1 MFIKLTLMNSH
12 DTASANKD
20 LTEQIVVV
28 KTEIALLKRKRRLLL
43 EELHRQYLDGEIEP
57 KKRIKMIN
65 DRLKK
70 RSDSNAVS
78 SKSS

>member
-1 MFIKLTLMNSH
+1 MNSH
-12 DTASANKD
+12 GRVDTASANKD

-28 KTEIALLKRKRRLLL
+28 KTEIALLQRKKRLLL

-57 KKRIKMIN
+57 KKRIKMVN

-70 RSDSNAVS
+70 RSESQTTAASS

>member
-1 MFIKLTLMNSH
+1 MNSH
-12 DTASANKD
+12 GRVDTASANKD

-28 KTEIALLKRKRRLLL
+28 KTEIALLQRKKRLLL

-57 KKRIKMIN
+57 KKRIKMVN

-70 RSDSNAVS
+70 RSESQATAASS

>member
-1 MFIKLTLMNSH
+1 MFIMLTLMNSH
-12 DTASANKD
+12 DTVSANKD

-70 RSDSNAVS
+70 RSDSKAVS

>member
-1 MFIKLTLMNSH
+1 MNSH
-12 DTASANKD
+12 GRVDTASANKD
-20 LTEQIVVV
+20 LAEQIVVV
-28 KTEIALLKRKRRLLL
+28 KTEIALLQRKKRLLL

-57 KKRIKMIN
+57 KKRMKMVN

-70 RSDSNAVS
+70 RSESQTTA

>member
-1 MFIKLTLMNSH
+1 MNSH
-12 DTASANKD
+12 GRVDTAIANKD
-20 LTEQIVVV
+20 LAEQIVVV
-28 KTEIALLKRKRRLLL
+28 KTEIALLQRKKRLLL

-57 KKRIKMIN
+57 KKRMKMVN

-70 RSDSNAVS
+70 RSESQTTA

>member
-1 MFIKLTLMNSH
+1 MNSH
-12 DTASANKD
+12 GRVDTVSANKD

-28 KTEIALLKRKRRLLL
+28 KTEIALLQRKKRLLL

-57 KKRIKMIN
+57 KKRMKMVN

-70 RSDSNAVS
+70 RSESKAVS

>member
-1 MFIKLTLMNSH
+1 MNSH
-12 DTASANKD
+12 GRVDTASANKD

-28 KTEIALLKRKRRLLL
+28 KTEIVLLQRKKRLLL

-57 KKRIKMIN
+57 KKRMKMVN

-70 RSDSNAVS
+70 RSESQTTA

>member
-12 DTASANKD
+12 DTVSANKD

-70 RSDSNAVS
+70 RSDSKAVS

>member
-1 MFIKLTLMNSH
+1 MNSH
-12 DTASANKD
+12 GRVDTASANKD

-28 KTEIALLKRKRRLLL
+28 KTEIALLQRKKRLLL

-57 KKRIKMIN
+57 KKRMKMVN

-70 RSDSNAVS
+70 RSESKAVS
-78 SKSS
+78 FKSS